1 MKVLD
6 GATWDEM
13 SCPLFCLLVVTNNN
27 FELLLDGNVK
37 VGIDAGQDIW
47 RCVDSVF
54 WFGWCKSLTRIWVG
68 WICVDDDKDVD
79 ANEMFEEDA
88 KLWSNDVTLFLF
100 FVELDKEEVTPDDE
114 TRLGDVSND
123 TADPKVDDE
132 ENDVEGFSNEVGISM
147 TEVELSL
154 EVDGMI
160 LILLTPPVSSIV
172 I

>member
-1 MKVLD
+1 
-6 GATWDEM
+6 
-13 SCPLFCLLVVTNNN
+13 
-27 FELLLDGNVK
+27 
-37 VGIDAGQDIW
+37 
-47 RCVDSVF
+47 
-54 WFGWCKSLTRIWVG
+54 
-68 WICVDDDKDVD
+68 
-79 ANEMFEEDA
+79 MFEDDA
-88 KLWSNDVTLFLF
+88 KLWSNDVTLLLFLA
-100 FVELDKEEVTPDDE
+100 EPDKEEVTPDDE

-123 TADPKVDDE
+123 TADPKADEE

>member
-1 MKVLD
+1 
-6 GATWDEM
+6 
-13 SCPLFCLLVVTNNN
+13 
-27 FELLLDGNVK
+27 
-37 VGIDAGQDIW
+37 
-47 RCVDSVF
+47 
-54 WFGWCKSLTRIWVG
+54 
-68 WICVDDDKDVD
+68 
-79 ANEMFEEDA
+79 MFEEDV
-88 KLWSNDVTLFLF
+88 KLWSNDVTSFLF

-123 TADPKVDDE
+123 TTDPKADDE
-132 ENDVEGFSNEVGISM
+132 ENDVEGFSNEVGISI